1 MNAIS
6 YESIGSDRMNTQWFL
21 GANTA
26 DGFVSRFEA
35 LQTDPRVKKLIIL
48 KGGPGCGKS
57 TFMKKLRKTA
67 QSLGADTESYPC
79 SSDPASLDGLLI
91 LPLGLAIVDGTAP
104 HVLEPRLCGCD
115 AVYLNLGCFYDADKI
130 PDERQR
136 LEALRAK
143 NQALYPAAYAHLR
156 AARELKGCAKA
167 SAIEIDHKS
176 LYALTRGLMQEL
188 PPSLTGESRVREVFL
203 HAFTPEGEI
212 RLMDTVHSLCN
223 TCVAVEDPCGLSG
236 TLFERLK
243 DHYLHAGYD
252 CMILRSPL
260 FADTIEGILLPE
272 IGTAYLA
279 CVKAPKDASITV
291 NISRYYRF
299 PDSAAALPEAAE
311 RHCAQAV
318 ALLREAKALHD
329 EIEAVYRPYVSFEG
343 LDLLTQEYQKQ
354 IKGELLLKNK

>member
-1 MNAIS
+1 
-6 YESIGSDRMNTQWFL
+6 MNTQWFL

-26 DGFVSRFEA
+26 DGFVSRFET
-35 LQTDPRVKKLIIL
+35 LQEDPRVKKLIIL

-115 AVYLNLGCFYDADKI
+115 AVYLNLGCFYDTDKI
-130 PDERQR
+130 PDERQK

-156 AARELKGCAKA
+156 SARELKGCVKA
-167 SAIEIDHKS
+167 AAAEIDHKS
-176 LYALTRGLMQEL
+176 LYAVMRGCMQEL
-188 PPSLTGESRVREVFL
+188 PPSTNGQSCVREVFL
-203 HAFTPEGEI
+203 HTFTPEGEI
-212 RLMDTVHSLCN
+212 YLMDTVHSLCN
-223 TCVAVEDPCGLSG
+223 TCVALEDPCGLSS

-243 DHYLHAGYD
+243 RHYLHAGYD
-252 CMILRSPL
+252 CITLRSPL
-260 FADTIEGILLPE
+260 FPDTIEGLLIPE
-272 IGTAYLA
+272 IGTAFLA
-279 CVKAPKDASITV
+279 CGKAPEAASVTI

-299 PDSAAALPEAAE
+299 PDSAAQLLEAAQG
-311 RHCAQAV
+311 HCAQAIV
-318 ALLREAKALHD
+318 LLREAKALHD
-329 EIEAVYRPYVSFEG
+329 ELEAIYRPYVSFEG

-354 IKGELLLKNK
+354 IKGELLHKIK